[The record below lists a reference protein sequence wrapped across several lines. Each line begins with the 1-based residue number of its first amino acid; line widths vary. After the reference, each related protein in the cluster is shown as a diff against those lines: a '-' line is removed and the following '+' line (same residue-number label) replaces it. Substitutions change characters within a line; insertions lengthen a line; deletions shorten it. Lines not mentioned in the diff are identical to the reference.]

1 MGAFRPIHNSSSGS
15 QITAKISI
23 GRWQDMSVHSFV
35 QRHDGSRDGSIDRAE
50 LNAFVARVVSPE
62 EVKEK

>member
-1 MGAFRPIHNSSSGS
+1 
-15 QITAKISI
+15 
-23 GRWQDMSVHSFV
+23 MSVHSFV